1 VFKAR
6 VLFKPVRPRHRL
18 RRCLPR
24 GLHPSQEEHDV
35 RRRPSD
41 SKSALGE
48 SSSSNRRTI
57 RCSPA
62 HGSHRKSTSRNQGTS
77 QQLLCHSEPCFP
89 QDRIHIRFG
98 KLCSFAA
105 TVPELKTQG
114 GRRQSCK
121 ERKEEHPA
129 WKFRR
134 ETSKAKSPILPCS
147 KTERKSAHPTTT
159 LSANSGQIEYAHLS
173 LYTGQGAG
181 HDVGVVRALPG
192 RQLGIADRLQSG
204 VVPIWVSTK
213 MLRHRKP
220 AY

>member
-1 VFKAR
+1 MFLCNVLVLLCYGLWLRRLSQAR
-6 VLFKPVRPRHRL
+6 VLPVKVVAAIAEGFVAALRTAVIANQHPAIRVHRNNCFATANHASRRTVFILDLASCVHL
-18 RRCLPR
+18 RRWY
-24 GLHPSQEEHDV
+24 QM
-35 RRRPSD
+35 
-41 SKSALGE
+41 
-48 SSSSNRRTI
+48 
-57 RCSPA
+57 
-62 HGSHRKSTSRNQGTS
+62 
-77 QQLLCHSEPCFP
+77 
-89 QDRIHIRFG
+89 
-98 KLCSFAA
+98 
-105 TVPELKTQG
+105 KTKG

-159 LSANSGQIEYAHLS
+159 FSANSSQIEYAHLS

-192 RQLGIADRLQSG
+192 RQLGISDRLQSG

-213 MLRHRKP
+213 VLRHRKP